1 MIYNLR
7 EFVENS
13 RHPDPRRVWK
23 GGSEPRSMPP
33 DPGAPAGSRGPR
45 LAPAGLPD
53 EFLTYD
59 SAADVYQKI
68 GLGTPW
74 KPSFQGSSRKEP
86 Q

>member
-1 MIYNLR
+1 M
-7 EFVENS
+7 
-13 RHPDPRRVWK
+13 WK
-23 GGSEPRSMPP
+23 GGSELNSMTP
-33 DPGAPAGSRGPR
+33 DPGDPR
-45 LAPAGLPD
+45 DPGDPGDLPD
-53 EFLTYD
+53 EFQTYD